1 MGSVVLRAIVALA
14 VAWLAAGCAV
24 VEDKVPIDYV
34 SQVTAPAPL
43 PGAED
48 VLITLSSRDR
58 RTQLADRVSTKKNGY
73 GMEMSRIISTNDVVD
88 LVRASVE
95 REFKAQGFRI
105 GPGGVAVTIEL
116 QNFYNNFQ
124 LGIVTG
130 TALADV
136 SFGLKVRDAT
146 GAQLYAHD
154 YSGSA
159 KIDNIMMMTGDNAKA
174 ALQTALAAA
183 VKQVVDDTALQ
194 QVLLSTR
201 ARSSR
206 GS

>member
-1 MGSVVLRAIVALA
+1 
-14 VAWLAAGCAV
+14 
-24 VEDKVPIDYV
+24 
-34 SQVTAPAPL
+34 
-43 PGAED
+43 
-48 VLITLSSRDR
+48 
-58 RTQLADRVSTKKNGY
+58 
-73 GMEMSRIISTNDVVD
+73 
-88 LVRASVE
+88 
-95 REFKAQGFRI
+95 
-105 GPGGVAVTIEL
+105 
-116 QNFYNNFQ
+116 
-124 LGIVTG
+124 
-130 TALADV
+130 
-136 SFGLKVRDAT
+136 VRDAT

-201 ARSSR
+201 ARSNR